1 MYEKSTLDN
10 GLRLVTHKMANMSSA
25 AVGIWIGVGGRYE
38 DKVNKGIAH
47 LIEHLCF
54 KGTKKYSGNKIKET
68 VEGLGGSLNAFT
80 SEEFTC
86 YLTKIIV
93 KHLPLALDILSD
105 MVLEPLFRLSDLE
118 KEKTVILEE
127 IKMYR
132 DLPQAYVNELLDEL
146 IWPNHPL
153 GMNLAGT
160 LESVSKIN
168 HHQLLS
174 FHHKFYHP
182 SNIVICITG
191 NIEHKEIFSAVAK
204 IFAKVKQKPSL
215 GFQRIKISPK
225 KTSTKFFYKE
235 TEQSHLAIGYLGYHR
250 SHPDKHAVS
259 LLHIILGA
267 NMSSR
272 LFDKLREKKG
282 LAYEIGTQPRYLY
295 DTGAFNIHAGV
306 DNQKVIPAI
315 NAILE
320 EVNKIA
326 KFPVSAK
333 EFSRAKEY
341 YTGQLLMSLE
351 DTFDHMLWVGEQEIA
366 LRKIKSAQEILSE
379 INKVSIDDLLRV
391 AGDIFS
397 HHNLNLAMVGPLS
410 SKDETRIVNCLWN
423 RYQ

>member
-1 MYEKSTLDN
+1 MYEKSILDN
-10 GLRLVTHKMANMSSA
+10 GLRVVTHKMANMSSA
-25 AVGIWIGVGGRYE
+25 AIGVWIGVGGRYE
-38 DKVNKGIAH
+38 EKVNKGIAH

-68 VEGLGGSLNAFT
+68 IEGLGGSLNAFT

-93 KHLPLALDILSD
+93 KHMGLALDILSD
-105 MVLEPLFRLSDLE
+105 MVLEPLFRLPDLE

-146 IWPNHPL
+146 LWPNHPL

-168 HHQLLS
+168 HHQLLD

-182 SNIVICITG
+182 SNIVLCITG
-191 NIEHKEIFSAVAK
+191 NIEHREIFNK
-204 IFAKVKQKPSL
+204 ISNIFSKAKQKPSL
-215 GFQRIKISPK
+215 SFQKAEIGRR
-225 KTSTKFFYKE
+225 KTGTKFFYKE
-235 TEQSHLAIGYLGYHR
+235 TEQSHLAIGYLAYR
-250 SHPDKHAVS
+250 RNHPDKHAVS

-306 DNQKVIPAI
+306 DNQKVIPAV

-326 KFPVSAK
+326 KLPVSAK
-333 EFSRAKEY
+333 EFSRAREY

-351 DTFDHMLWVGEQEIA
+351 DTFDHMLWAGEQEIA

-410 SKDETRIVNCLWN
+410 SKDETRIINCLK
-423 RYQ
+423 